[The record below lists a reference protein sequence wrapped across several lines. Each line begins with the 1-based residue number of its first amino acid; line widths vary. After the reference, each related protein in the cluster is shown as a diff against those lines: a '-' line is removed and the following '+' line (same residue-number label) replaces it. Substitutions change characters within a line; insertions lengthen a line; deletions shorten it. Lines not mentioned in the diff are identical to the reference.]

1 MLFDVHAHL
10 HSEQFKEDLEE
21 VIDRAKKA
29 GLSYIIEAGLDLES
43 NKKVLNLSSK
53 FNIIK
58 PSLGLYPTDA
68 VKLTDEQ
75 IEENIN
81 FIRQNKDKII
91 AIGEVGLDFNEGRET
106 EKKQKEIFQKIIQL
120 AEEIK
125 KPLIVHSRKAEEECI
140 QMLESS
146 SLKRVVFH
154 CFNGNFKLV
163 KKIEENKWYLS
174 IPPIILRSLHFQGV
188 VQLVSITNLLTET
201 DSPYLAPP
209 PKTRN
214 EPAFVKFS
222 VEKISEI
229 KNLTFEDTKNL
240 LFNNFQN
247 IFLKQF

>member
-106 EKKQKEIFQKIIQL
+106 EKKQ
-120 AEEIK
+120 EEIK

-240 LFNNFQN
+240 
-247 IFLKQF
+247 

>member
-10 HSEQFKEDLEE
+10 NSEQFKQDLSE
-21 VIDRAKKA
+21 VIERAKKS
-29 GLSYIIEAGLDLES
+29 GVSYIIENGLDLES
-43 NKKVLNLSSK
+43 NKKALELSNRFS
-53 FNIIK
+53 IIK

-68 VKLTDEQ
+68 VKLTNEQ
-75 IEENIN
+75 IEETLN

-106 EKKQKEIFQKIIQL
+106 ESKQREIFQKIIKL

-125 KPLIVHSRKAEEECI
+125 KPVIVHSRKAEEKCI
-140 QMLESS
+140 EILESS
-146 SLKRVVFH
+146 NLKRIIFH

-163 KKIEENKWYLS
+163 KKIEENKWHLS

-188 VQLVSITNLLTET
+188 VQLVSINNLLTET

-229 KNLTFEDTKNL
+229 KNLTFEDTKSL
-240 LFNNFQN
+240 LFRNFQN
-247 IFLKQF
+247 IFLKQL